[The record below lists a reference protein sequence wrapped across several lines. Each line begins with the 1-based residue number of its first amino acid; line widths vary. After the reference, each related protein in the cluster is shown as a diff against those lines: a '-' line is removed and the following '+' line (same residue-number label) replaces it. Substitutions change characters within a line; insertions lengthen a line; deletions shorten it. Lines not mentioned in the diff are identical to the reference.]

1 MRYQDLYTGQRVYHT
16 RRRFW
21 GTVTEFNG
29 VDATII
35 VDPQYR
41 DRMQRAI
48 YYADIELL
56 NMHGPEKLI
65 YLVSPIFLEEHI

>member
-1 MRYQDLYTGQRVYHT
+1 MQYRDLYIGQRVYHT

-41 DRMQRAI
+41 ERIQRAI
-48 YYADIELL
+48 YYADIALL

-65 YLVSPIFLEEHI
+65 YLASPIFLGVHL

>member
-1 MRYQDLYTGQRVYHT
+1 MQYQDLYIGQRVYHT
-16 RRRFW
+16 RQHFW
-21 GTVTEFNG
+21 GSVIEFNEI
-29 VDATII
+29 DATIF